1 MNPSDGIILRDT
13 VFAFVKVFSYL
24 LAGEGVSGR
33 DDVLSPLAQQPLRN
47 VSSFTLF
54 AKSCYGNRRAL
65 GGVRA
70 FFRRLVHSLRGVLTA
85 RQYLADQEIWDL
97 ATKIYERV
105 DDPDVQWRQDVL
117 EWHALPNQAFF
128 ECHLGALLRIDAG
141 IPRGDRFATHP
152 LDASSRGRLHP
163 PENHL
168 SADRI
173 HFPQRCA
180 STKGLVNVDS
190 K

>member
-65 GGVRA
+65 GEVRA
-70 FFRRLVHSLRGVLTA
+70 FIHSLRGVLTA
-85 RQYLADQEIWDL
+85 RQYLANQEIQDL

-105 DDPDVQWRQDVL
+105 D
-117 EWHALPNQAFF
+117 
-128 ECHLGALLRIDAG
+128 
-141 IPRGDRFATHP
+141 
-152 LDASSRGRLHP
+152 
-163 PENHL
+163 
-168 SADRI
+168 
-173 HFPQRCA
+173 
-180 STKGLVNVDS
+180 
-190 K
+190 

>member
-1 MNPSDGIILRDT
+1 MSEPLGWHNFGDT
-13 VFAFVKVFSYL
+13 VFPFVKVFSYL

-65 GGVRA
+65 GEVRA

-85 RQYLADQEIWDL
+85 RQYLADHEIRDL

-105 DDPDVQWRQDVL
+105 DDPDVQWRQDFLPWDAV
-117 EWHALPNQAFF
+117 PNQAFLNAIW
-128 ECHLGALLRIDAG
+128 EHYCELMLVYLVAIGS
-141 IPRGDRFATHP
+141 P
-152 LDASSRGRLHP
+152 L
-163 PENHL
+163 
-168 SADRI
+168 I
-173 HFPQRCA
+173 C
-180 STKGLVNVDS
+180 
-190 K
+190 